1 MPQNMWFGKK
11 NKLFFL
17 GVQKTTTQKTKT
29 YDLENDDLENDDLE
43 NDDLENNDLENDDLE
58 NDDLE
63 NNDLENDDL
72 ENNDLENDDLESDDS
87 DEVARRSK
95 GLERYRGWEIR
106 GRQEGIIRGERWTK
120 KENFRKIVNIIC
132 TARLRV

>member
-1 MPQNMWFGKK
+1 MAEQDPKTPVSKDMLDFQKVGCYTWVQNCTFTVKPGEA
-11 NKLFFL
+11 

-29 YDLENDDLENDDLE
+29 YDLENDDLE

-72 ENNDLENDDLESDDS
+72 KKTAGSGGRLI
-87 DEVARRSK
+87 EV
-95 GLERYRGWEIR
+95 
-106 GRQEGIIRGERWTK
+106 
-120 KENFRKIVNIIC
+120 
-132 TARLRV
+132 